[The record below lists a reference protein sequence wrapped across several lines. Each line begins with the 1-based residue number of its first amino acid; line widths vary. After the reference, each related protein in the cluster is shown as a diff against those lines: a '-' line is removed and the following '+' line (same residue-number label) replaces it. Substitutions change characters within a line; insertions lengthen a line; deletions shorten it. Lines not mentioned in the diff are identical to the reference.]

1 MCLNTGLLLSA
12 ENPPFRGFDDK
23 FSGMV
28 HAKNEEALFMAGQIR
43 LTPEELRSY
52 AAKYGQESSNTGE
65 LIGRLD
71 GMINQLEQVWEGASS
86 RAFKDQYERLRPS
99 FQQMRQLLEDI
110 DRQLAQTANVL
121 EETDQRIAGQIN
133 G

>member
-1 MCLNTGLLLSA
+1 
-12 ENPPFRGFDDK
+12 
-23 FSGMV
+23 
-28 HAKNEEALFMAGQIR
+28 MAGQIR

-71 GMINQLEQVWEGASS
+71 GMINQLGQVWEGASS

-99 FQQMRQLLEDI
+99 FHQMQQLLEDI
-110 DRQLAQTANVL
+110 DRQLAKTANIL

>member
-1 MCLNTGLLLSA
+1 
-12 ENPPFRGFDDK
+12 
-23 FSGMV
+23 
-28 HAKNEEALFMAGQIR
+28 MAGQIR

-71 GMINQLEQVWEGASS
+71 GMINQLAQVWEGASS

-99 FQQMRQLLEDI
+99 FQQMQQLLEDVNH
-110 DRQLAQTANVL
+110 QLSKTATIL
-121 EETDQRIAGQIN
+121 EDTDQQIAGQIN
-133 G
+133 A